1 MGALELRLPYRLIR
15 PRSWP
20 SPWLALGVLPALLGA
35 LLFFGPPPWGW
46 EVGVLVL
53 LTALAHLL
61 AFLSTDRMARYP
73 GKESWGIA
81 AFNLL
86 LFSLLLVA
94 VLALGRLYYSRGYLL
109 TATFLC
115 FPLLVFYLTRVP
127 PVRLALVPGGVAD
140 WLRAHVGEKLPIAR
154 LDEVEGVVA
163 DLHHL
168 DPKALPLLAE
178 ASLRGIPILH
188 AASVYEG
195 YTGRV
200 PLGPHFNEGLMA
212 LAEMDRGLYPWFK
225 RLWEVGLVLF
235 LSPLILV
242 LGVLVALLV
251 YWDLGRPVI
260 FAQERVG
267 LGGRPFKAYKFRTM
281 RGAPREGVYV
291 GEEEARLTPLGR
303 FLRRYRLDE
312 LPQFWNILKGDM
324 SLVGPRPE
332 QRVLAEVYAKEI
344 PLYPLRHS
352 VRPGLT
358 GWAQVQQGYT
368 EGVEG
373 TRLKLSYDLYYI
385 KHLSFWLDLRILV
398 KTLWVIGTGFGAR

>member
-1 MGALELRLPYRLIR
+1 M
-15 PRSWP
+15 
-20 SPWLALGVLPALLGA
+20 
-35 LLFFGPPPWGW
+35 
-46 EVGVLVL
+46 
-53 LTALAHLL
+53 
-61 AFLSTDRMARYP
+61 
-73 GKESWGIA
+73 
-81 AFNLL
+81 
-86 LFSLLLVA
+86 
-94 VLALGRLYYSRGYLL
+94 
-109 TATFLC
+109 
-115 FPLLVFYLTRVP
+115 
-127 PVRLALVPGGVAD
+127 
-140 WLRAHVGEKLPIAR
+140 
-154 LDEVEGVVA
+154 
-163 DLHHL
+163 
-168 DPKALPLLAE
+168 
-178 ASLRGIPILH
+178 
-188 AASVYEG
+188 
-195 YTGRV
+195 
-200 PLGPHFNEGLMA
+200 
-212 LAEMDRGLYPWFK
+212 AEMDRGLYPWFK